1 MIARNIAVTLIS
13 SVGASALSL
22 LTVPVY
28 LHLIGTARFGVL
40 AFVWLIIGYFGLF
53 VLGLDKAI
61 TNLLSQHRHDPASA
75 RSLFHTA
82 MVLNLVASVAGAVLM
97 YFVGYQFL
105 VRTIDVNNALRG
117 EFLGAMPWIA
127 ASVPLATTTALLT
140 GTLEAY
146 ERFSSLAY
154 VQFAGTVLFQTIPIL
169 VAWQIGPQLTW
180 VLPAAILARSCTS
193 LWMLALLH
201 RILRLDTGFG
211 LARRWVRPLLRYGG
225 SISITGIVSPI
236 LTSLDRLL
244 IGAVLGAGAITFYV
258 VPAT

>member
-82 MVLNLVASVAGAVLM
+82 MVLNLI
-97 YFVGYQFL
+97 
-105 VRTIDVNNALRG
+105 RN
-117 EFLGAMPWIA
+117 
-127 ASVPLATTTALLT
+127 
-140 GTLEAY
+140 
-146 ERFSSLAY
+146 
-154 VQFAGTVLFQTIPIL
+154 
-169 VAWQIGPQLTW
+169 
-180 VLPAAILARSCTS
+180 
-193 LWMLALLH
+193 
-201 RILRLDTGFG
+201 
-211 LARRWVRPLLRYGG
+211 
-225 SISITGIVSPI
+225 
-236 LTSLDRLL
+236 
-244 IGAVLGAGAITFYV
+244 
-258 VPAT
+258 